1 MIWIII
7 FFMTGGT
14 LKINLEQA
22 KQMARKSNPG
32 YKIDAL
38 SHTYSKLG
46 LYKKLSSNILN
57 PEVSVNY
64 SEVESPDAML
74 YSTKGYSF
82 NLSLNQRILDLGQF
96 TSLLGSKFEKDAN
109 GALREESENRLFYEV
124 ESCYLSVLK
133 SQKLVELK
141 EKAVERANENMRLVS
156 KKLEVGEASKLDSL
170 NAEVSLNRAKLDGSG
185 ADKNYE
191 LAKRVLLNALGIF
204 EEQELLLESVN
215 VRTLNL
221 TPPLDSLVA
230 SALEKRPSVKAER
243 EALKGGKLGF
253 YGSILSFL
261 PAISFKWWWGYRTED
276 FPEGFSEIRDGASKS
291 SGWKGSIGLNLFTYP
306 FEVWQF
312 KTALDKGKLA
322 LLSKELNIVKE
333 VKDAW
338 LLGEEAHRNLK
349 LAESMWLAAEEAYK
363 LSKTQYELGLISA
376 LDFFRVAE
384 DRLDA
389 EISYVNTKYDYKLAY
404 TRLQYVTGGASIVDK
419 QRLED

>member
-1 MIWIII
+1 MIWITM
-7 FFMTGGT
+7 FLLAKSYVMTGDT

-22 KQMARKSNPG
+22 KQMAIKSNPG

-74 YSTKGYSF
+74 YSAKGYSF
-82 NLSLNQRILDLGQF
+82 NFSLNQRVLDLGQV
-96 TSLLGSKFEKDAN
+96 TSLLGSKFEKNAN

-185 ADKNYE
+185 ARKNYE
-191 LAKRVLLNALGIF
+191 LAKRILLNALGIF
-204 EEQELLLESVN
+204 EERELLLESVKE
-215 VRTLNL
+215 VRVIREPLL
-221 TPPLDSLVA
+221 LDSLVA
-230 SALEKRPSVKAER
+230 SALEERPSVKAER

-276 FPEGFSEIRDGASKS
+276 FPERFSEIRDGANKS
-291 SGWKGSIGLNLFTYP
+291 SGWNGSIGLNLFTYP

-312 KTALDKGKLA
+312 KTALDKAKLS
-322 LLSKELNIVKE
+322 LLSKELNIVRE

-363 LSKTQYELGLISA
+363 LSKHQYELGLISA

-384 DRLDA
+384 DKLDA

-404 TRLQYVTGGASIVDK
+404 TRLQYVTGK
-419 QRLED
+419 